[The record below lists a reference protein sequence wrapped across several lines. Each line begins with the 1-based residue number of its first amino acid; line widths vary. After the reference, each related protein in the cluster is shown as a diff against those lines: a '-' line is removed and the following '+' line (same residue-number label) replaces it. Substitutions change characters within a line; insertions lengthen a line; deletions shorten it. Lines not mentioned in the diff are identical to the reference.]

1 VFGSPFI
8 FVPRREGPP
17 RAARSAPA
25 AGGAVAKGDDPGEPF
40 WGMDRFDQVERWL
53 AQGGF

>member
-8 FVPRREGPP
+8 FVPRDE
-17 RAARSAPA
+17 
-25 AGGAVAKGDDPGEPF
+25 GDDPGEPF
-40 WGMDRFDQVERWL
+40 WGIDRFDQLERWL